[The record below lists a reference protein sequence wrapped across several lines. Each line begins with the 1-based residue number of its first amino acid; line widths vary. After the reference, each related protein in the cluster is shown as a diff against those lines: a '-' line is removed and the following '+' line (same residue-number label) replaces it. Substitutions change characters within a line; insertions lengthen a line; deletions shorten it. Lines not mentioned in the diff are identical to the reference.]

1 MGADQ
6 QLGVVVFAQLGCHG
20 PRKLFGGQRE
30 LRVDA
35 GLVATWILP
44 VATALQV
51 NGNESMHIE
60 GRAIVSE
67 PLIAQPGRD
76 TFGPEQGSEKM
87 CRGETE
93 TDALAKCLRSAHGD
107 PGILDVPGVT
117 HPVTHV
123 LKCRPGEGHIVGVLS
138 PQSAGEPPDR
148 GVGQVD
154 DFIPGQVLRRCK
166 SLQLQDLLLVHS
178 AAISAGRA
186 PAPDA
191 WTHPMTDPAIDTS
204 PKDIGVT
211 VRDGGCGAPANLDP
225 RDVWLR

>member
-6 QLGVVVFAQLGCHG
+6 QLGVVVFAQLGCEG

-30 LRVDA
+30 RRVDA

-44 VATALQV
+44 VPTALQV

-60 GRAIVSE
+60 GGAIVSE
-67 PLIAQPGRD
+67 PLVAQPGRD

-87 CRGETE
+87 CLGETE
-93 TDALAKCLRSAHGD
+93 TDALPKCLRSAHGD

-166 SLQLQDLLLVHS
+166 SLQLQDLLLVHD
-178 AAISAGRA
+178 AVIIAGTCRSRA
-186 PAPDA
+186 EEWRNRSRYARSQAQCKALTRLPDLTTSDQWRA
-191 WTHPMTDPAIDTS
+191 SQHPT
-204 PKDIGVT
+204 
-211 VRDGGCGAPANLDP
+211 GA
-225 RDVWLR
+225 